1 MLYSIPLLK
10 RPSLTA
16 GSLFSLAILMASPC
30 LAEKEAPVGDFK
42 VSPEMKKLLYQNCF
56 DCHDEYEQE
65 GDIRLDQLEKLSL
78 DARLDLMN
86 KMQEKIYFHQMPPK
100 DEKIQPTDTDRVDM
114 NKWLFTE
121 LDKHN
126 ASKLEEKLRMP
137 EFGNYVD
144 HKELFSG
151 KHKDLKPFTPDRR
164 WLINEFIFNER
175 INKILLYNP
184 SRDLHGKR
192 VGVIGDNNRSGIN
205 ITNPF
210 LLPTNSGVR
219 DYATTILNGGHLL
232 TMITNGKEIA
242 NFMIKRALADRGYLP
257 AVSLVMDQENK
268 DNQILASR
276 QAFLNLFVDQVLN
289 DLYKDKHASFLPKFV
304 TTMGKDGYEITEKN
318 GQVRASFHSAVPGR
332 DELIEIFHTMK
343 RLEKAGEPETTL
355 LEKCEK
361 DWFNYGHNDRKILA
375 RLLLMKNY
383 MERMRLEFKDH
394 QFDARNPLPVYKPL
408 ADPEMAI
415 IKETILSQRKN
426 GDNYLQIIQKCMGVW
441 EADFRKKRD
450 AAGKAPQE
458 QIDTVVSELFVKIL
472 ERKPNPDE
480 AQKYGVLAKS
490 YLDDLG
496 NLNGIQKLIQTFFI
510 RSDFAYRNE
519 FGEGT
524 ADEDGRKML
533 SPRDASYAI
542 SYALTDSSPDAEL
555 QKAAESGKLNTRED
569 YRREVTRLLAKR
581 DQYYIIDESLRGVSS
596 ITNLPIRKLRF
607 FREFFGYPKMLP
619 IFKDDKRFGGQYI
632 DAQHRL
638 IEETDRLVD
647 HILINDKNVFE
658 ELLTTDKFYVFHSG
672 DNEAMTKS
680 AKRLRGI
687 YDYFKDLGWEKF
699 TRDDLIKHKKFL
711 TEANIRGINAIEL
724 EDKTRQDP
732 TEPFKRT
739 MRSITL
745 RFDQGE
751 TAGAPY
757 VSFPSHGHG
766 DAELL
771 TGGALGG
778 EQVAKFF
785 NIKLDNWN
793 YPSVQPAK
801 VENRKGMLT
810 HPAWL
815 IAFSQNTETDPVIR
829 GKWVREKLLAG
840 TVPDIP
846 ITVDAV
852 IPEDHTKTLRQ
863 RLVNKT
869 EKKECWKCHVYMNPL
884 GYAFESYD
892 DFGRFRTEESI
903 EHPENLIT
911 KMPDKGDS
919 PADLRDI
926 FKTMKVDPK
935 GKLVGTDDPSLDGE
949 ITDAIDLAGRLG
961 KSRKVRQ
968 SIIRYA
974 FRYFMGRNEFLS
986 DSATLIDAERA
997 YTESGGSFDAVIIS
1011 LLTSDSFIYRK
1022 NIQL

>member
-1 MLYSIPLLK
+1 MSHFTLFFKRSNFTVGSFLISSMLLEV
-10 RPSLTA
+10 
-16 GSLFSLAILMASPC
+16 PC
-30 LAEKEAPVGDFK
+30 HAEKETATGDFK
-42 VSPEMKKLLYQNCF
+42 VSQEMTKLLYQNCF
-56 DCHDEYEQE
+56 DCHDEHEQE

-86 KMQEKIYFHQMPPK
+86 MMQEKIYLRQMPPK
-100 DEKIQPTDTDRVDM
+100 DETIQPTDKERAEIVG
-114 NKWLFTE
+114 WLSKE
-121 LDKHN
+121 LNKHN

-137 EFGNYVD
+137 EYGNYVD

-151 KHKDLKPFTPDRR
+151 KNKDLKPFTPDRR
-164 WLINEFIFNER
+164 WLINEFIFDAK
-175 INKILLYNP
+175 INGILVHNA
-184 SRDLHGKR
+184 SRDIYGKR
-192 VGVIGDNNRSGIN
+192 VGVLGDNNRGN
-205 ITNPF
+205 VKITNPF

-219 DYATTILNGGHLL
+219 DYATGMLNGGHLL
-232 TMITNGKEIA
+232 TMISNSKEIA
-242 NFMIKRALADRGYLP
+242 DLMIKRALADRRYLP
-257 AVSLVMDQENK
+257 SVSLVMDQENK

-276 QAFLNLFVDQVLN
+276 QTFLNLFIDQVLN
-289 DLYKDKHASFLPKFV
+289 DLYKDKHASMLPKFV
-304 TTMGKDGYEITEKN
+304 TTTGNDGYKINEKDGQQRVIL
-318 GQVRASFHSAVPGR
+318 HSALGR
-332 DELIEIFHTMK
+332 NELIEIFHAIR
-343 RLEKAGEPETTL
+343 RLEKAGEPEPLL

-361 DWFNYGHNDRKILA
+361 YWFNYGLNERELRTRI
-375 RLLLMKNY
+375 LLMKNY
-383 MERMRLEFKDH
+383 IERMRLEFKVA
-394 QFDARNPLPVYKPL
+394 QFDIRNPLPVYKPL

-415 IKETILSQRKN
+415 IKETILAQRKN
-426 GDNYLQIIQKCMGVW
+426 GDNYLQIIQKCMTAW
-441 EADFRKKRD
+441 QTDFKKKRD
-450 AAGKAPQE
+450 AAGAAPKE
-458 QIDTVVSELFVKIL
+458 QIDSVVSELFVKII

-480 AQKYGVLAKS
+480 AEKYGVLAKK
-490 YLDDLG
+490 YLDELG

-519 FGEGT
+519 FGEGL
-524 ADEDGRKML
+524 ADEHGRKML

-581 DQYYIIDESLRGVSS
+581 DQYYIIDESLKGVSS

-638 IEETDRLVD
+638 IEETDRLVE

-680 AKRLRGI
+680 TQRLRKI

-711 TEANIRGINAIEL
+711 TEMNIRGINANEL

-732 TEPFKRT
+732 TERFKRT

-840 TVPDIP
+840 RVPDIP

-852 IPEDHTKTLRQ
+852 IPEDHTKSLRQ
-863 RLVNKT
+863 RLVKRT
-869 EKKECWKCHVYMNPL
+869 EQKACWKCHVYMNPL
-884 GYAFESYD
+884 GYAFETYD

-911 KMPDKGDS
+911 KMPDKGD
-919 PADLRDI
+919 AHVDLRDV
-926 FKTMKVDPK
+926 FKTMKVDSK

-949 ITDAIDLAGRLG
+949 ITDAIDLAERLG

-974 FRYFMGRNEFLS
+974 FRYFMGRNEFIS

-1022 NIQL
+1022 NTQ